1 MTAAVGAE
9 INLPRQLAALPL
21 SHHST
26 QVYLASIMVTL
37 AMGAQLA
44 VQPFANPMMNRLE
57 TLGLV
62 ATFITQARGR
72 GVGCSLVSLCFVHP
86 RRLGGQLLLMSG
98 LPPFL
103 SCDAPDGVHSVLVV

>member
-1 MTAAVGAE
+1 MRGWGTVARE
-9 INLPRQLAALPL
+9 CSPDRL
-21 SHHST
+21 STSFSP

-62 ATFITQARGR
+62 ATFMTQARDHC
-72 GVGCSLVSLCFVHP
+72 VGCA
-86 RRLGGQLLLMSG
+86 LL
-98 LPPFL
+98 
-103 SCDAPDGVHSVLVV
+103 